1 MINLGAGRE
10 TVESE
15 VSQVVRITRH
25 DVNEKIVAAS
35 HVENAPHLWERDH
48 VVAERVDNIPR
59 VLAQTHRDHRFEP
72 DTNRRGVDVGVGA
85 TQHPDSFET
94 SHPFETGRGSDTYG
108 FRKTIVGNASILLQ
122 NTHDGEVDSVELV

>member
-1 MINLGAGRE
+1 MIDLGAGRE

-15 VSQVVRITRH
+15 ISQVIRITRR
-25 DVNEKIVAAS
+25 DVNEKIVAAG
-35 HVENAPHLWERDH
+35 HVENAPHLGELDH
-48 VVAERVDNIPR
+48 VVAERVDKIPR
-59 VLAQTHRDHRFEP
+59 VVAQTHSDHRFQP

-108 FRKTIVGNASILLQ
+108 FRKTIVGNPSILLQ
-122 NTHDGEVDSVELV
+122 NTHYREGDSVKLV